1 MKLYKKHII
10 LIVFLFLGLQDVA
23 IAQTSQN
30 TPLIDSLS
38 VVYNKNVYE
47 NPQLA
52 KEAALQWLNESKK
65 LEMDLQV
72 ARALY
77 ALGHL
82 GNISGDYKSTIK
94 YSHDAITLLKS
105 LKVEKGLAACYNIL
119 GTGYKN
125 LGEYPKSMDSFVECL
140 NYSKQTE
147 NRVQEANAYQNI
159 ATLYLLQK
167 EYKKSA
173 ENLDRAANLYRELG
187 DDDGVLTTLFNFAN
201 ILKEEGKFD
210 QARKHYQTVL
220 GYREREGNKAVIAY
234 VNINL
239 SQMLVEEERCAEA
252 VISLEKT
259 LILLKELQFNSD
271 IAIVLN
277 DLGLCESKLGHTQK
291 AINYFQQ
298 ALEIGEEHSLLMYN
312 SNIYKNLSQ
321 LYQDEGDYK
330 NALKFYEKSIT
341 TIEEQNSLDKEKYVA
356 NIQERYETQLKET
369 RIKLLEKEQK
379 LSEAELQKA
388 ELTVKRQ
395 RIVRNTFIA
404 GFVLILLT
412 LIVLRFFYVQR
423 LRAQKEL
430 SLQQEENAKQQ
441 INQMIKDH
449 KLSVIERYQE
459 GQDEERSRL
468 AREIHDGIGSDL
480 AGIKI
485 AFEHYAEQHEE
496 KQQSK
501 RIASAINNA
510 CIDVRGLSHQLHP
523 LPFSKIGFTSFLHDF
538 INQISEKSTV
548 EIKAFFFPE
557 EDIDSLPEALLADT
571 YRIVQEL
578 VNNILKHAA
587 ATQAEVQ
594 LTKHEDHLNMVI
606 NDNGKG
612 FQKNKKQGIG
622 LRNIKERLH
631 KMQGTLDIDSASA
644 NGTSIMIDIPIK
656 KEL

>member
-105 LKVEKGLAACYNIL
+105 LQVEKGLAACYNIL

-159 ATLYLLQK
+159 ATLYLLQN

-239 SQMLVEEERCAEA
+239 SQMLVEEKRCAEA
-252 VISLEKT
+252 IISLEKT

>member
-1 MKLYKKHII
+1 MKLLRKHII

-30 TPLIDSLS
+30 TPLIDSLAI
-38 VVYNKNVYE
+38 VYSKNVYE

-52 KEAALQWLNESKK
+52 KKAALQWLEESKK
-65 LEMDLQV
+65 QKMDLQE

-77 ALGHL
+77 ALGNL

-105 LKVEKGLAACYNIL
+105 LQVEKGLAACYNIL

-140 NYSKQTE
+140 NYAKQTE

-330 NALKFYEKSIT
+330 NALKFYDKSIT
-341 TIEEQNSLDKEKYVA
+341 TVEEQNSLDKKKYVA

-379 LSEAELQKA
+379 LSEVELQKA

-395 RIVRNTFIA
+395 RIVRNAFIA

-449 KLSVIERYQE
+449 KLSVIERYRE

-538 INQISEKSTV
+538 IDQISEKSTV

-578 VNNILKHAA
+578 VNNILKHAG

-594 LTKHEDHLNMVI
+594 LTKHEEHLNIVI

-622 LRNIKERLH
+622 LRNIEERLH
-631 KMQGTLDIDSASA
+631 KTEGTLDIDSTSAS
-644 NGTSIMIDIPIK
+644 GTSIMIDIPVK
-656 KEL
+656 